1 MFRKSA
7 ARQCSN
13 LSSFLRSKLFCPR
26 FRRSLSTRRSIYERT
41 VSRSRSLSSTNSLL
55 DSLEEN
61 SNIQFDHFIRKNLL
75 FNKFF
80 QKFLVTNLKWK
91 PFLLASCT
99 ILIYYFFSISLTFY
113 NRYLFVN
120 YKYPLSITII
130 HLIVKF
136 TAAVTIRTLLDL
148 TLNSRCGL
156 SKSPRLTLDWSTY
169 LSKVV
174 PLGLAS
180 AADIGMSNW
189 SLQYITVTLYTMSKS
204 TVILFILFFSL
215 IFKLEKWVG
224 KLFNFWFFW
233 KIQINLLTIIKNF
246 NFKRRSIILIIGC
259 ISFGLFLFTF
269 HSTEFNLFGFI
280 LVMIASMCS
289 GLRWTLAQTLCQ
301 KHDMGLSN
309 PVDMIYH
316 IQPSMILALLPLALY
331 VEGVSVISTEKFFR
345 TDDLHQIA
353 SNMQWIMIGAFI
365 AFFLESSEFL
375 VVTFTSSLTLSVSGI
390 FKVSNY
396 KQSEKTSL
404 VNLLISK

>member
-1 MFRKSA
+1 M
-7 ARQCSN
+7 
-13 LSSFLRSKLFCPR
+13 
-26 FRRSLSTRRSIYERT
+26 
-41 VSRSRSLSSTNSLL
+41 
-55 DSLEEN
+55 
-61 SNIQFDHFIRKNLL
+61 
-75 FNKFF
+75 
-80 QKFLVTNLKWK
+80 TNLKWK

-215 IFKLEKWVG
+215 IFKLEKW
-224 KLFNFWFFW
+224 
-233 KIQINLLTIIKNF
+233 
-246 NFKRRSIILIIGC
+246 RRSIILIIGC

-390 FKVSNY
+390 FKEICIIYLAVLYNGNKLNQMNTAGLVICLLGITIHVVLKAKRANSESKKRFKRNYSGHALNEECDEDDTFEEDIFELENYTGMNNLHRKLNY
-396 KQSEKTSL
+396 KSNDPQLEAFLSNDIEEDFR
-404 VNLLISK
+404 